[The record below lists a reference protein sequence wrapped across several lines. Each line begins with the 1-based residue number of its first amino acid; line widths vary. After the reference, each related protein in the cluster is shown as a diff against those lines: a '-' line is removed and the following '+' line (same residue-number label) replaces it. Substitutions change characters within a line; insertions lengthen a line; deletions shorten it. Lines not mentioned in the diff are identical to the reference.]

1 MTFVWRV
8 KKWSFQPNL
17 NSGWSVVWSIY
28 TDNLD
33 ELKNEKSLLC
43 NSLSFTHDF
52 GAELIEDGEVVDSSA
67 YFYTPSLD
75 QVQKWPSG
83 FYSPG
88 HFFLSGFAADAM
100 SKTGYLTYNLDLGDA
115 GSVVMSPQE
124 YWTYDPG
131 DGGGPIYDS
140 TTGAQLRAFPAN

>member
-1 MTFVWRV
+1 
-8 KKWSFQPNL
+8 
-17 NSGWSVVWSIY
+17 
-28 TDNLD
+28 
-33 ELKNEKSLLC
+33 
-43 NSLSFTHDF
+43 
-52 GAELIEDGEVVDSSA
+52 
-67 YFYTPSLD
+67 
-75 QVQKWPSG
+75 
-83 FYSPG
+83 
-88 HFFLSGFAADAM
+88 M